1 MKQITIS
8 ELTKILPIFDHCK
21 KSVQLIGTYGIGKS
35 MCTREYAETKAK
47 NENRIF
53 IDWNTISN
61 EEKKECIANAE
72 KYCVFVDFRLAQ
84 CDPSDLKGIPKL
96 DNNQDYLITTPFSW
110 AIYITQKDASGV
122 LFFDETNLCTPLV
135 SASCYQVINDRVISD
150 RAIADKVF
158 IIAAGNTVKD
168 NPDVFEQ
175 PAPLKDR
182 YIEYELTFNTD
193 DWLTWAAGKVLPLV
207 YSFCSWKKSMI
218 LQHNEGKDKDVTPR
232 GIVRT
237 SDCLKYMLDS
247 KMITKLD
254 EKLADIVISGSVGVG
269 WSVQFRAFV
278 KNYNELNWN
287 KLLQNPESV
296 NELNIDKKYAVIGGI
311 IEKIFDLSTKMERD
325 RKITQF
331 VKDTTEAKTF
341 YNYCKLLLSFDTE
354 LFVLGKLQIQN
365 NKAANS
371 LFSTNIMY
379 NPIYN
384 DLREI
389 FITKHN
395 VKLD

>member
-1 MKQITIS
+1 MQQITIS
-8 ELTKILPIFDHCK
+8 ELNKVLPIFDHCK

-35 MCTREYAETKAK
+35 MCIQQYAQQKAK
-47 NENRIF
+47 NENRTF

-61 EEKKECIANAE
+61 TEKNECINNPE
-72 KYCVFVDFRLAQ
+72 KYCVFIDFRLAQ

-110 AIYITQKDASGV
+110 AIYITQKNASGV

-150 RAIADKVF
+150 RSISDNVF
-158 IIAAGNTVKD
+158 IIAAGNTIKD

-182 YIEYELTFNTD
+182 YVEYELVFNTD
-193 DWLTWAAGKVLPLV
+193 DWLSWAAGKVLPMI
-207 YSFCSWKKSMI
+207 YSFCSWKRSMI
-218 LQHNEGKDKDVTPR
+218 MQHNDGKDKDVTPR

-237 SDCLKYMLDS
+237 SDCLKYMLDNNIIS
-247 KMITKLD
+247 SLD
-254 EKLADIVISGSVGVG
+254 DQLANIVMGGSVGMG

-278 KNYNELNWN
+278 KNYNQLNWK
-287 KLLQNPESV
+287 KLFQDPESV
-296 NELNIDKKYAVIGGI
+296 NELSIDKKYAVISGI
-311 IEKIFDLSTKMERD
+311 VEKIFDLSTKIE
-325 RKITQF
+325 KEKEITQF
-331 VKDTTEAKTF
+331 KANTQEAAIF
-341 YNYCKLLLSFDTE
+341 YKYCKILLSFDTE

-371 LFSTNIMY
+371 LFVMNIMY

-389 FITKHN
+389 FTTKHN
-395 VKLD
+395 SKLN